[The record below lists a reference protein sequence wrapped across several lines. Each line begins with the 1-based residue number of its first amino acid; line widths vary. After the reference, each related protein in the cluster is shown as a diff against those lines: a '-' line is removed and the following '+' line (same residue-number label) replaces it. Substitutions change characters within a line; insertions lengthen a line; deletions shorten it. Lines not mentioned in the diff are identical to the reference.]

1 MEDEAKQRHNKTGT
15 VTCTNKGDHPE
26 QLQREGSHKTTCN
39 TCNTLN
45 TQDNELILCVKCHQD
60 TCLGCVR
67 QEDEQTICLN
77 CRCNSIMQDHNDN
90 SDNNSLFPE
99 SPTKIP
105 TSNDDED
112 EEYNNDD
119 LTTIL
124 RPNARIQSGR
134 AKTEETTIDY
144 DGTVTITDTTKTMT
158 HTHNKDGWTTATL
171 KCASPKPTKEPPAT
185 VTTLTRLSPN
195 GRKTSTRIRATT
207 HNTPK
212 HDKG

>member
-1 MEDEAKQRHNKTGT
+1 
-15 VTCTNKGDHPE
+15 
-26 QLQREGSHKTTCN
+26 
-39 TCNTLN
+39 
-45 TQDNELILCVKCHQD
+45 
-60 TCLGCVR
+60 
-67 QEDEQTICLN
+67 
-77 CRCNSIMQDHNDN
+77 MQDHNDN

-195 GRKTSTRIRATT
+195 GRKTSIRIRATT